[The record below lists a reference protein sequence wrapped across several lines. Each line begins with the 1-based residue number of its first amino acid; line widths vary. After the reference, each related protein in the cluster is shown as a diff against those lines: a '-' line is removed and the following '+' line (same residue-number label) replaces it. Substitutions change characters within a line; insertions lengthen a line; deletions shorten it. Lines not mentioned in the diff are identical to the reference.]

1 MIFKTRPHL
10 IALLALAGSLSVGH
24 VRSEILSP
32 DSLTLNTIISDVIHN
47 HPMVK
52 KAMEELNTSDA
63 KIGIAKSGLLPNV
76 DFTTSYSRVGPVI
89 EINIPDMGS
98 FQLMP
103 KDNYSTAVNFN
114 QTIFDFGKTDKA
126 ISLEKKGKELT
137 IQTVEQVKQKLSQLV
152 IANYFSLTYLQ
163 EAIKI
168 KDEQLLTLNEH
179 LQYIQK
185 KQATGSATQ
194 YEILTT
200 QVRISAIENQKTDI
214 ETARQVMVCQLN
226 SLLGKPQNTL
236 QVVKAE
242 LDLGQTALQG
252 DTLFATAI
260 QKRDEMKM
268 ARQKANLAELR
279 YNLTNA
285 QNNPVINAFAS
296 GGVKNGYIPYMYDPK
311 VNFVAG
317 ISLKIPIFD
326 GKRNKF
332 NLVEAKSAIME
343 NDQETEIA
351 RRNILNE
358 VVEAEANLKA
368 SQKKIDQSLLQLR
381 QATQAYVLG
390 KVRYDS
396 GVITNLELLDG
407 STSVSESRLLL
418 LKARIEHTMNLYKLK
433 SAIGERLY

>member
-200 QVRISAIENQKTDI
+200 QVRISAIENQKTDL

>member
-1 MIFKTRPHL
+1 MFLDQKKYL
-10 IALLALAGSLSVGH
+10 FVLLMAAGLLFTGGVKGETLAGDSLS
-24 VRSEILSP
+24 
-32 DSLTLNTIISDVIHN
+32 LNSIISDVVHN

-63 KIGIAKSGLLPNV
+63 KIGVAKSGLLPNV
-76 DFTTSYSRVGPVI
+76 DFITSYSRVGPVI

-103 KDNYSTAVNFN
+103 KDNYSTVVNFN

-137 IQTVEQVKQKLSQLV
+137 LQTVEQVKQKLSQQA

-168 KDEQLLTLNEH
+168 KDEQLRTLNEH
-179 LQYIQK
+179 LQFIQK

-200 QVRISAIENQKTDI
+200 QVRISAIENQRTDL

-226 SLLGKPQNTL
+226 SLLGKPQNTS
-236 QVVKAE
+236 QVVKTE
-242 LDLGQTALQG
+242 LDLGKTVLQE
-252 DTLFATAI
+252 DTLFATAL
-260 QKRDEMKM
+260 QKRDEMKL
-268 ARQKANLAELR
+268 ARQKAKLAEMHF
-279 YNLTNA
+279 NLTNV
-285 QNNPVINAFAS
+285 QNNPVLNAFAS

-311 VNFVAG
+311 INFVAG

-332 NLVEAKSAIME
+332 NLVQAKSAIIE
-343 NDQETEIA
+343 NDQETEVA

-368 SQKKIDQSLLQLR
+368 SQKKIEQSVLQFR
-381 QATQAYVLG
+381 QASQAYALG